1 VAQPVS
7 RPRPPVRRTLA
18 AVTEP
23 RGMAALVLTVAV
35 VLALAV
41 LVLPRPDA

>member
-1 VAQPVS
+1 
-7 RPRPPVRRTLA
+7 
-18 AVTEP
+18 
-23 RGMAALVLTVAV
+23 MAALVLTVAV